1 MTFISRVWR
10 SVAETLTNKTIDCD
24 DNTVTNVGQDEVDST
39 LKRDTASGVA
49 GLNASGTLLV
59 PAHNIYITRD
69 INNGIYITERTS
81 TDLVL
86 KMERVGSNDFEYSAR
101 VSGGWQIIQHAA
113 LKNAANG
120 IAGLDASAN
129 IATAQ
134 MPNLTIHDQTPQTLT
149 GAGAVDITSAMTL
162 IVTEGADALTLADGA
177 SGQEKLIVMK
187 TDSGAGTLTPTN
199 LKNGTTIT
207 FDDVGDSAHLVFM
220 DGAWVFM
227 GGTATLA

>member
-1 MTFISRVWR
+1 LIGNNW
-10 SVAETLTNKTIDCD
+10 ET
-24 DNTVTNVGQDEVDST
+24 V
-39 LKRDTASGVA
+39 
-49 GLNASGTLLV
+49 
-59 PAHNIYITRD
+59 
-69 INNGIYITERTS
+69 
-81 TDLVL
+81 
-86 KMERVGSNDFEYSAR
+86 
-101 VSGGWQIIQHAA
+101 QHAA